1 MSQMPPQVSRLF
13 WDKINGWRDPR
24 GVVVLQP
31 WTFPFS
37 LPFATNNASVRILPQ
52 MPRQPGVLIS
62 GRWVPRAGL
71 LDQRVIRFF
80 LTVLQRIK
88 QENTAEVTSGRAE
101 EVEQMDPREV
111 CWWLSQSLRYKVLGL
126 QVVHLVMF
134 FYDLHRRHHSDCQIE
149 QTERCLSS

>member
-1 MSQMPPQVSRLF
+1 M
-13 WDKINGWRDPR
+13 
-24 GVVVLQP
+24 
-31 WTFPFS
+31 
-37 LPFATNNASVRILPQ
+37 
-52 MPRQPGVLIS
+52 
-62 GRWVPRAGL
+62 PRAGL

-88 QENTAEVTSGRAE
+88 QENMAEVTSGRAE

-111 CWWLSQSLRYKVLGL
+111 CQWLSQSLRYKVLGL

-149 QTERCLSS
+149 QTERRLSS